1 MAAVNLKVKVHPVV
15 LFQIA
20 DSYER
25 RSQDNHRVIGTLV
38 GSVDKQSVEVTN
50 CFCIP
55 HKEYEERVEA
65 DIVYAQEMFELNKKV
80 APHEQLIGWFATG
93 SEITSHSA
101 LIHDYYA
108 RETKDPIHLTLDT
121 TLTTG
126 RITMKAYV
134 FVPLGVPGATSG
146 SMFTP
151 VVVELV
157 ASEPE
162 IAGLDVL
169 HKTKFSK
176 VRTVE
181 PVPELTKVAEAAS
194 KMQVMLDAVI
204 KYVEAVMDGQEEP
217 NTSVGRL
224 LNDLVRHLAYMYISY
239 VQCVIR
245 YVCKHHVQ
253 VLSVPKMDPDQ
264 FELMLNSNVRDLLMV
279 VYLSQMTKTQL
290 QLNEKLSMVSVNN
303 LREVAKLLPAEER

>member
-1 MAAVNLKVKVHPVV
+1 MVKVHPVV

-25 RSQDNHRVIGTLV
+25 RSADSHRVIGTLV
-38 GSVDKQSVEVTN
+38 GSVDKQCVEVTN

-80 APHEQLIGWFATG
+80 APHESLVGWFATG

-108 RETKDPIHLTLDT
+108 RETQDPIHLTLDT
-121 TLTTG
+121 TLSSG
-126 RITMKAYV
+126 RVTMKAYV
-134 FVPLGVPGATSG
+134 FVPIGVPGATTG

-151 VVVELV
+151 VRVEMT
-157 ASEPE
+157 AGEPE
-162 IAGLDVL
+162 IAGLDLL

-176 VRTVE
+176 QRSVE
-181 PVPELTKVAEAAS
+181 PVPELTKVSLAADKLETMLEAVQS
-194 KMQVMLDAVI
+194 
-204 KYVEAVMDGQEEP
+204 YVEAVLEGREEP
-217 NTSVGRL
+217 DPAVGRAL
-224 LNDLVRHLAYMYISY
+224 VDLV
-239 VQCVIR
+239 Q
-245 YVCKHHVQ
+245 
-253 VLSVPKMDPDQ
+253 SVPKMDPEQ
-264 FELMLNSNVRDLLMV
+264 FEAMLNSNLRDLLMV
-279 VYLSQMTKTQL
+279 VYLSQLTKTQL

-303 LREVAKLLPAEER
+303 IREMAKLLPLDG

>member
-1 MAAVNLKVKVHPVV
+1 MAAVNLVVRVRPVV
-15 LFQIA
+15 LLQIA

-65 DIVYAQEMFELNKKV
+65 DIVYAQDMFELNKKV
-80 APHEQLIGWFATG
+80 APHEQLVGWFATG

-108 RETKDPIHLTLDT
+108 RETRDPIHLTLDT
-121 TLTTG
+121 TLATG

-151 VVVELV
+151 VQVELV

-162 IAGLDVL
+162 IAGLDL
-169 HKTKFSK
+169 LQKTKFSK

-181 PVPELTKVAEAAS
+181 PVPELTKVAEAAGR
-194 KMQVMLDAVI
+194 MQTMLDAVLQ
-204 KYVEAVMDGQEEP
+204 YVEAVLDGSQEP
-217 NTSVGRL
+217 DNSVGRAL
-224 LNDLVRHLAYMYISY
+224 HDLV
-239 VQCVIR
+239 Q
-245 YVCKHHVQ
+245 
-253 VLSVPKMDPDQ
+253 SVPKMDPDR
-264 FELMLNSNVRDLLMV
+264 FEEMLNSNLRDLVMTIF
-279 VYLSQMTKTQL
+279 LSQMTKTQL

-303 LREVAKLLPAEER
+303 LREVAKILPADSL

>member
-1 MAAVNLKVKVHPVV
+1 MAAAVNLVVRVRPVV
-15 LFQIA
+15 LLQIA

-65 DIVYAQEMFELNKKV
+65 DIVYAQDMFELNKKV
-80 APHEQLIGWFATG
+80 APHEQLVGWFATG

-108 RETKDPIHLTLDT
+108 RETRDPIHLTLDT
-121 TLTTG
+121 TLTSG

-151 VVVELV
+151 VQVHLHLHCMHLTICRALCFPLHMLTATLLQLSNHQVELV

-162 IAGLDVL
+162 IAGLDL
-169 HKTKFSK
+169 LQKTKFSK
-176 VRTVE
+176 VRSTCTI
-181 PVPELTKVAEAAS
+181 PARVPL
-194 KMQVMLDAVI
+194 
-204 KYVEAVMDGQEEP
+204 YRG
-217 NTSVGRL
+217 
-224 LNDLVRHLAYMYISY
+224 
-239 VQCVIR
+239 
-245 YVCKHHVQ
+245 
-253 VLSVPKMDPDQ
+253 
-264 FELMLNSNVRDLLMV
+264 F
-279 VYLSQMTKTQL
+279 
-290 QLNEKLSMVSVNN
+290 
-303 LREVAKLLPAEER
+303 

>member
-25 RSQDNHRVIGTLV
+25 RSQENHRVIGTLV
-38 GSVDKQSVEVTN
+38 GSVDKQCVEVTN

-65 DIVYAQEMFELNKKV
+65 DIVYAQDMFELNKKV
-80 APHEQLIGWFATG
+80 APHEQLVGWFATG

-108 RETKDPIHLTLDT
+108 RETRDPIHLTLDT
-121 TLTTG
+121 TLVQG
-126 RITMKAYV
+126 KVAMKAYV

-151 VVVELV
+151 VQVEMV

-162 IAGLDVL
+162 IAGLDLL
-169 HKTKFSK
+169 HKIKFSK
-176 VRTVE
+176 VRSVE
-181 PVPELTKVAEAAS
+181 PLPELSKVSEAAE
-194 KMQVMLDAVI
+194 KMQVMLDALLQ
-204 KYVEAVMDGQEEP
+204 YVEAVLDGKQEP
-217 NTSVGRL
+217 DTSVGRA
-224 LNDLVRHLAYMYISY
+224 LNDM
-239 VQCVIR
+239 VQ
-245 YVCKHHVQ
+245 
-253 VLSVPKMDPDQ
+253 SVPKMDPDQ
-264 FELMLNSNVRDLLMV
+264 FEMMLNSNMRDLLMV

>member
-1 MAAVNLKVKVHPVV
+1 MSAAVNLKVKVHPVV
-15 LFQIA
+15 LLQIA

-25 RSQDNHRVIGTLV
+25 RSQENHRVIGTLV

-65 DIVYAQEMFELNKKV
+65 DIVYAQDMYELNRKV
-80 APHEQLIGWFATG
+80 APQETLVGWFATG
-93 SEITSHSA
+93 NEITSHSA

-108 RETKDPIHLTLDT
+108 RETKDPIHMTLDT
-121 TLTTG
+121 TLVSG
-126 RITMKAYV
+126 RVTMKAYV

-151 VVVELV
+151 VQVELV
-157 ASEPE
+157 AAEPE
-162 IAGLDVL
+162 IAGLDL
-169 HKTKFSK
+169 LYKTKYSK

-181 PVPELTKVAEAAS
+181 PMPELSKVSEAAG

-204 KYVEAVMDGQEEP
+204 QYVEAVLDGTQEP
-217 NTSVGRL
+217 DNSVGRA
-224 LNDLVRHLAYMYISY
+224 LNDLM
-239 VQCVIR
+239 
-245 YVCKHHVQ
+245 
-253 VLSVPKMDPDQ
+253 LSVPKMEADQ
-264 FELMLNSNVRDLLMV
+264 FDVMLNSNLKDLLMV

-290 QLNEKLSMVSVNN
+290 QLNEKLSMVSVSNI
-303 LREVAKLLPAEER
+303 REVAKLLPVE

>member
-25 RSQDNHRVIGTLV
+25 RSQENHRVIGTLV
-38 GSVDKQSVEVTN
+38 GSVDKQCVEVTN

-65 DIVYAQEMFELNKKV
+65 DIVYAQDMFELNKKV
-80 APHEQLIGWFATG
+80 APHEQLVGWFATG

-108 RETKDPIHLTLDT
+108 RETRDPIHLTLDT
-121 TLTTG
+121 TLVQG
-126 RITMKAYV
+126 KVAMKAYV

-151 VVVELV
+151 VQVEMV
-157 ASEPE
+157 ATAPE
-162 IAGLDVL
+162 IAGLDLL
-169 HKTKFSK
+169 HKTRLSK
-176 VRTVE
+176 VRSVE
-181 PVPELTKVAEAAS
+181 PVPELSKVTESAD
-194 KMQVMLDAVI
+194 KMQVMLEAVLQ
-204 KYVEAVMDGQEEP
+204 YVEAVLDGRQEP
-217 NTSVGRL
+217 DTSVGRA
-224 LNDLVRHLAYMYISY
+224 LNDLV
-239 VQCVIR
+239 Q
-245 YVCKHHVQ
+245 
-253 VLSVPKMDPDQ
+253 SVPKMDSDQ
-264 FELMLNSNVRDLLMV
+264 FEMMLNSNMRDLLMV

>member
-1 MAAVNLKVKVHPVV
+1 MSAAVNLKVKVHPVV
-15 LFQIA
+15 LLQIA

-25 RSQDNHRVIGTLV
+25 RSQENHRVIGTLV
-38 GSVDKQSVEVTN
+38 GSVDKQSIEVTN

-65 DIVYAQEMFELNKKV
+65 DIVYAQDMYELNQKV
-80 APHEQLIGWFATG
+80 APHETMVGWFATG
-93 SEITSHSA
+93 NEITSHSA

-121 TLTTG
+121 TLVSG
-126 RITMKAYV
+126 QVIMKAYV

-151 VVVELV
+151 VQVELV
-157 ASEPE
+157 ATEPE
-162 IAGLDVL
+162 IAGLDIL
-169 HKTKFSK
+169 YKTKYSK

-181 PVPELTKVAEAAS
+181 PIPQLSKVSEAAV

-204 KYVEAVMDGQEEP
+204 QYVEAILDGTQEP
-217 NTSVGRL
+217 DNSVGRA
-224 LNDLVRHLAYMYISY
+224 LNNLM
-239 VQCVIR
+239 
-245 YVCKHHVQ
+245 
-253 VLSVPKMDPDQ
+253 LSVPKMEADQ
-264 FELMLNSNVRDLLMV
+264 FDVMLNSNLKDLLMV

-303 LREVAKLLPAEER
+303 IREVANLLPVE